1 MPKYFYTAKSFEGE
15 ERSGVL
21 EAKDKHELARI
32 LRQEGFLLT
41 SAVLGEKEAKKG
53 FEIRL
58 PALFGVSLKEKV
70 FFTRN
75 LKVMIA
81 AGIAL
86 PRALRILSTQTK
98 NKKFEKALL
107 NIASR
112 ITKGEGVAASLA
124 QHPDIFSELFVNMVK
139 VGEEA
144 GTLEE
149 VLDILTRHLERI
161 NTLKSKV
168 KGALVYPAVI
178 LLAMIG
184 IGILMLVM
192 VVPKLAITFEELKI
206 ELPATT
212 KLVIALGEF
221 LAQRWYVLLGAIPLC
236 IFLLRQVLKTKTG
249 KKTSDSLLLKIPVFS
264 PLIRKTN
271 SAYMVRT
278 LGSLLASGV
287 PVVRSLEIT
296 SGALENFYF
305 REAVAEAAKKVRGG
319 GKISGALE
327 DYPIFP
333 SLVIQMLE
341 VGEETGETSNVLEK
355 LADFFEEE
363 VTNTTKNLAAVIEPV
378 LMLII
383 GGVVGFFAISMVQPM
398 YSMLEAIK

>member
-1 MPKYFYTAKSFEGE
+1 
-15 ERSGVL
+15 
-21 EAKDKHELARI
+21 
-32 LRQEGFLLT
+32 
-41 SAVLGEKEAKKG
+41 
-53 FEIRL
+53 
-58 PALFGVSLKEKV
+58 
-70 FFTRN
+70 
-75 LKVMIA
+75 
-81 AGIAL
+81 
-86 PRALRILSTQTK
+86 
-98 NKKFEKALL
+98 
-107 NIASR
+107 
-112 ITKGEGVAASLA
+112 
-124 QHPDIFSELFVNMVK
+124 
-139 VGEEA
+139 
-144 GTLEE
+144 
-149 VLDILTRHLERI
+149 
-161 NTLKSKV
+161 
-168 KGALVYPAVI
+168 ALVYPTVI

-206 ELPATT
+206 ELPVTT
-212 KLVIALGEF
+212 KFVIALGEF
-221 LAQRWYVLLGAIPLC
+221 LAQRWYVFLGVIPLC
-236 IFLLRQVLKTKTG
+236 FFLLRQVLKTKTG
-249 KKTSDSLLLKIPVFS
+249 KKTSDSLLLKIPIFS
-264 PLIRKTN
+264 SLIRKTN

-333 SLVIQMLE
+333 SLVVQMLE